1 MDIRLIL
8 QCIGAVVISSI
19 SAYVLDPN
27 SLDAPSGNI
36 VSALSI
42 INAAIFPT
50 VVLSATILKGGTLSK
65 ALVARYR
72 CALRTQISFFFGIL
86 LFSLMAIGAIVLAQA
101 VGWKFIIN
109 ASRFDIKIDLSWI
122 FNFVIVFLGSF
133 VAFRL
138 SAFFQAIVSL
148 LDIHIDG
155 VLEEV
160 AARKKQSEAE
170 REKELAELPD
180 VSAHQLPP
188 EERPLGF

>member
-1 MDIRLIL
+1 
-8 QCIGAVVISSI
+8 
-19 SAYVLDPN
+19 
-27 SLDAPSGNI
+27 
-36 VSALSI
+36 
-42 INAAIFPT
+42 
-50 VVLSATILKGGTLSK
+50 
-65 ALVARYR
+65 
-72 CALRTQISFFFGIL
+72 
-86 LFSLMAIGAIVLAQA
+86 MAIGAIVLAQA